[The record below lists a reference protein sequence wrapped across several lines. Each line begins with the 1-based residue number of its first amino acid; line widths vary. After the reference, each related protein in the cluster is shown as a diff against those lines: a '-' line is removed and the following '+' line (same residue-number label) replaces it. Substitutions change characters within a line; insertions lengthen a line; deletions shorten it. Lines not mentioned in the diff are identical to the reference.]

1 MSYYGGGR
9 RDPLPF
15 GDSPYPW
22 TLRLLAINGLIFVVQ
37 LVLMRTRFYQ
47 SFLMLFALQPAT
59 GFMRGMVWQIFTYMF
74 LHGGFLHILFNMF
87 VLWMFGREVEM
98 TIGRR
103 AFLRL
108 YLVSGLVA
116 GLCSLFM
123 WKALILGASGAVLGV
138 LAAYGVLF
146 PDRII
151 LAFLIIPMKV
161 RYFVWLVAALDIF
174 GAIQGGGSIA
184 HLAHIGG
191 LASGYVLMKTG
202 WYRRSFVDLEGRRR
216 RRDIERQRALRRRVD
231 EILDKVNR
239 EGLGSLTREERE
251 FLEKARRGL

>member
-1 MSYYGGGR
+1 VSYHGRGR
-9 RDPLPF
+9 RDLLPF
-15 GDSPYPW
+15 SDSPYPW
-22 TLRLLAINGLIFVVQ
+22 TLRLLALNALVFILQ
-37 LVLMRTRFYQ
+37 LVLWRTRYGMAFVE
-47 SFLMLFALQPAT
+47 LFALQPAT

-74 LHGGFLHILFNMF
+74 LHGGFIHVLFNMF

-116 GLCSLFM
+116 GVCSLFM
-123 WKALILGASGAVLGV
+123 WNARVLGASGAVLGV
-138 LAAYGVLF
+138 LAAYGTLF

-161 RYFVWLVAALDIF
+161 RYFVWLVAALDII
-174 GAIQGGGSIA
+174 GAIQGGGNIA

-202 WYRRSFVDLEGRRR
+202 WYRRSFVDLEARRR
-216 RRDIERQRALRRRVD
+216 RRDIERQRAMRRRVD